1 MFLKYN
7 ESMNRY
13 NSFHCGESFKIN
25 IKNEWKNVRIGLD
38 NKGWYLIDESSN
50 RINCKDV
57 ESAEIEYL

>member
-25 IKNEWKNVRIGLD
+25 IKNEWKNV
-38 NKGWYLIDESSN
+38 
-50 RINCKDV
+50 
-57 ESAEIEYL
+57 